1 MTEIEPTKTTIPH
14 SDLKFF
20 ENFAFN
26 TAKVS
31 SSPLCRRLI
40 RAPPAARAFHS
51 SSPRPFPIT
60 GFHRSKPIHSKKALY
75 KSAIDFEKA
84 KLGQKRHWKARIG
97 TTFSRARAK
106 LIQEDVD
113 WRYRLNPK
121 LKQDWSD
128 YVEDLQ
134 SGTIE
139 LDQEWGAR
147 EEWLI
152 RREGERKRSIH
163 GLTTEQKELVGL
175 WKRGII
181 PFEGDLKDPERRK
194 KWGLPVHTAAAGSLK
209 EMVEGSSETEGL
221 NDEYLDEG
229 RKPLP
234 GTLKDMMQSS
244 PEQDAR
250 KDEFTDGGHQKDEDS
265 ELLDLWNKDFKFPP
279 RPIDQPPE
287 DHTFQSREQIQHHI
301 SQTLATTT
309 PADRAYKPYVPL
321 SRLPAQTT
329 PEDYQTTER
338 VYGGNSPRARADVRA
353 QQKEREEMEELS
365 GIRVPSRTEFL
376 EKLRK
381 VRENEQVKERT
392 PEEAMESPSLRGIL
406 RVASSERLGQ
416 VIDTM
421 QEHRRESSPSSQPSE
436 IMPAQSKISL
446 TLERITRLL
455 NVLDNPQDQLKCIH
469 VAGTNGK
476 GSVCTYLTSSLIASG
491 LRTGQFTSPH
501 LLDRW
506 DCITLNQSPIPAAT
520 FHALESEI
528 LALNTKHAFEA
539 TSFEIL
545 TAVAF
550 TYFAREKVD
559 VAVIETGMGGRLD
572 ATNVIKQPLVSVITS
587 IALDHARFLGHD
599 ITEIAAHKAGII
611 KPNCPVVVTPQRSH
625 VHEIFVKKAAEE
637 KAPFHSALGFWR
649 NAAQQRYFVENV
661 VFQDADP
668 RSTPMLGVVPGIAG
682 GEQGG
687 NIACAVKA
695 LSLLR
700 ERWGGITE
708 EAVQRG
714 IASAK
719 LAGRMEWVH
728 LDVVEGRVPM
738 LVDGAHNPA
747 SLTALATFVKPL
759 RGNAERPVV
768 WLVAFSGERD
778 VDACMARFIREGDSV
793 AAVEI
798 GPVDG
803 MEWVKPVSS
812 DLVATEARFLTKDYL
827 AEDMALVEK
836 ERITSFGRDLEGALR
851 WCVREAKE
859 REGVFVATGS
869 LYLVSDIYRL
879 KRDKPQLFRQS
890 SL

>member
-1 MTEIEPTKTTIPH
+1 M
-14 SDLKFF
+14 
-20 ENFAFN
+20 
-26 TAKVS
+26 S
-31 SSPLCRRLI
+31 SSPLCRRLV
-40 RAPPAARAFHS
+40 RAPPAARGFHS

-60 GFHRSKPIHSKKALY
+60 GFHRGQQIHSKKALY
-75 KSAIDFEKA
+75 KSAVDFEKA

-97 TTFSRARAK
+97 TTYSRARAK

-121 LKQDWSD
+121 LKDNWRE

-134 SGTIE
+134 AGAVE
-139 LDQEWGAR
+139 LDTDWGAK
-147 EEWLI
+147 EEWLA
-152 RREGERKRSIH
+152 RRRRPGNQSSHRRTSVRE
-163 GLTTEQKELVGL
+163 ELLGL
-175 WKRGII
+175 WKRGIC
-181 PFEGDLKDPERRK
+181 PEEEDLKDPELRK
-194 KWGLPVHTAAAGSLK
+194 RWGLPVQTPAAGSLQ
-209 EMVEGSSETEGL
+209 EMMEGSSETDGLGDESLEG
-221 NDEYLDEG
+221 G
-229 RKPLP
+229 RKHLP
-234 GTLKDMMQSS
+234 GTLEDMMKSS
-244 PEQDAR
+244 TEQDER
-250 KDEFTDGGHQKDEDS
+250 EDEFTNEGRKNDDET
-265 ELLDLWNKDFKFPP
+265 EQLDLWSKDFKFPP

-287 DHTFQSREQIQHHI
+287 DHAFKTREQIQQHI
-301 SQTLATTT
+301 SQTLDTTT
-309 PADRAYKPYVPL
+309 PGDRAYKPYAAF
-321 SRLPAQTT
+321 SRPHPQTN

-353 QQKEREEMEELS
+353 QQKEREEMDELS
-365 GIRVPSRTEFL
+365 GVKVPSRTEFL

-381 VRENEQVKERT
+381 VRENEQVRERT

-421 QEHRRESSPSSQPSE
+421 QEHRAESSPTSQPTE
-436 IMPAQSKISL
+436 IMPAQPKISF

-455 NVLDNPQDQLKCIH
+455 NALDNPQDQLKCIH

-501 LLDRW
+501 LIDRW
-506 DCITLNQSPIPAAT
+506 DCITINQTPIPGTT
-520 FHALESEI
+520 FHTLESEI

-559 VAVIETGMGGRLD
+559 IAVIETGMGGRLD

-611 KPNCPVVVTPQRSH
+611 KPGCPVVVTPQRSH
-625 VHEIFVKKAAEE
+625 VHEIFVKKAAEVN
-637 KAPFHSALGFWR
+637 APFHSALGFWR

-661 VFQDADP
+661 VFQDHDP

-700 ERWGGITE
+700 ERWAGITE

-719 LAGRMEWVH
+719 LAGRMDWVH
-728 LDVVEGRVPM
+728 LDVAEGRVPM

-747 SLTALATFVKPL
+747 SLTALETFVKPL
-759 RGNAERPVV
+759 RGSAGRPVV

-778 VDACMARFIREGDSV
+778 VDVCMARFIREGDSV

-798 GPVDG
+798 GRVDG
-803 MEWVKPVSS
+803 MEWVKPVPADS
-812 DLVATEARFLTKDYL
+812 VVTEARFLTKDYL
-827 AEDMALVEK
+827 AEDMAAVEQ